1 MSRTNLDIYLQARMG
16 STRLPG
22 KTLMEIIDGKSMLD
36 LCIER
41 LQAIEGFDRLI
52 LITTTNPKDNVLE
65 EYAKKRNLNVFWGR
79 GQYVLPFFYEAAQKF
94 NSQNILRATADNPLV
109 DPQEATKLIKA
120 HFKTKAD
127 YTTNRSEEPSGLPV
141 GLPIGVG
148 VEIFTKEGIENIYKN
163 AHTNDHKEHMND
175 YVFDHKDQFKITI
188 VPPLKANFAPNLRL
202 TVDTPEDMEKMRFI
216 YKKLYKPEK
225 LIRTED
231 VIRNFSS

>member
-1 MSRTNLDIYLQARMG
+1 MSKIDIYLQARMG

-41 LQAIEGFDRLI
+41 LQAIDSFDRLI
-52 LITTTNPKDNVLE
+52 LITTTNKKDDVLE
-65 EYAKKRNLNVFWGR
+65 QYAKKRNLNVFRGR
-79 GQYVLPFFYEAAQKF
+79 EKYVLPFFYEASKKF

-127 YTTNRSEEPSGLPV
+127 YTTNRSEEPSGLSV

-148 VEIFTKEGIENIYKN
+148 VEIFTKGTIEKIYKN
-163 AHTNDHKEHMND
+163 QHTQDHKEHMND
-175 YVFDHKDQFKITI
+175 YVFDHKDQFKITV
-188 VPPLKANFAPNLRL
+188 VPPLKANYAPNMRL
-202 TVDTPEDMEKMRFI
+202 TVDTPEDIKKMRTI
-216 YKKLYKPEK
+216 YKKLYKKRK
-225 LIRTED
+225 LVRVSD
-231 VIRNFSS
+231 VIKLVS